1 LVVGSICKF
10 LASQWNPTYPEA
22 VRGSPL
28 LRFFVLTIAL
38 AATGLG
44 LMRVT
49 SVEKTPKPVL
59 PAEPAAVPAQAVPF
73 RLILSS
79 PASFVEIDSGTKVS
93 PPVTDGTLSGKLEM
107 DPENPYVGIIIRWKN
122 PIAPGEHRF
131 AKIILEPPGKATFT
145 HTFDA
150 AGDLE
155 DFIELP
161 GPTVP

>member
-1 LVVGSICKF
+1 
-10 LASQWNPTYPEA
+10 

-38 AATGLG
+38 TATGLG

-49 SVEKTPKPVL
+49 SAGKTPNPARPAL
-59 PAEPAAVPAQAVPF
+59 PAEPAATPPQTVPF

-79 PASFVEIDSGTKVS
+79 PASFVEIDSGKKVNPS
-93 PPVTDGTLSGKLEM
+93 VTAGALSGKIEM
-107 DPENPYVGIIIRWKN
+107 DPENPQIGLIIRWKN

-150 AGDLE
+150 VGDLE

-161 GPTVP
+161 RPAAP